1 MQSNFTPKQVG
12 AMKFRALRS
21 LNFGLPHDLR
31 GLVVRALP
39 FLPDDTPLKH
49 RKLLDQ
55 DNGPSLKGRIALIEG
70 YLAQGAPTRFNLM
83 PSGEERGVITL
94 QEKASRAFAAGAIGI
109 VFANS
114 EDKLYQPR
122 IAVRMPEYAR

>member
-1 MQSNFTPKQVG
+1 
-12 AMKFRALRS
+12 MKFRALRS
-21 LNFGLPHDLR
+21 LNFGLPHDIR

-39 FLPDDTPLKH
+39 VLPDDTPLKH

-55 DNGPSLKGRIALIEG
+55 DNGPSLKGRIAVIEG
-70 YLAQGAPTRFNLM
+70 YLARESPSRTRFNLM

-122 IAVRMPEYAR
+122 IAVRMPEYARS